1 MTSLQSK
8 WVNQDTHTP
17 TEQCMGRR
25 DEAPIF
31 DVVLLCRRSRTG
43 AQMQCTTRKVW
54 ARQGSRWVHSEP
66 DSCPARGH
74 PCIVIIRHWRAHHCP
89 LSIFCHA
96 APVEL
101 ASLPLLAKRAPPH
114 HATTANG
121 HFSRSRASHR
131 PLSPPPRYTRLPARC
146 HPPPELTTAAA
157 AVWADDTTSGSG

>member
-1 MTSLQSK
+1 MSVQSK
-8 WVNQDTHTP
+8 LSNVHEATHTHQQ
-17 TEQCMGRR
+17 ERAQRWR
-25 DEAPIF
+25 DEAVAMLSLI
-31 DVVLLCRRSRTG
+31 LLYCSSRSCSL
-43 AQMQCTTRKVW
+43 AQMQCTRKVG
-54 ARQGSRWVHSEP
+54 ARQGSRWVQS

-131 PLSPPPRYTRLPARC
+131 PLLLPDIRVFPPATRRP
-146 HPPPELTTAAA
+146 
-157 AVWADDTTSGSG
+157 S